1 MSRPRTPASTPAAPE
16 TWTPQKV
23 RDLGVT
29 TDLRTAASIFG
40 VAANTAYTMVA
51 AGTFPVPVIR
61 AGSVYRVPV
70 AAILTR
76 LHLPLTDEPATTTA
90 EYAPVG
96 ALAPATGTGDP

>member
-1 MSRPRTPASTPAAPE
+1 MPRPRTPASTPPVPQI
-16 TWTPQKV
+16 WTPQKV

-76 LHLPLTDEPATTTA
+76 LHLHLTNEPATNTA
-90 EYAPVG
+90 EYATLDVP
-96 ALAPATGTGDP
+96 APAAGTADP